1 MNVGFFGRK
10 HLTTACHLVISN
22 IMSTFNFAYTC
33 TYYNNL
39 KLKNLQSS
47 KSEDTKLTHL
57 EQFTP

>member
-1 MNVGFFGRK
+1 MLVFLDENI
-10 HLTTACHLVISN
+10 LTTACHLVISN

-39 KLKNLQSS
+39 KLNNLQSS

-57 EQFTP
+57 EQLTP